1 MADLEGEKALA
12 ARRAIDEVE
21 NGMMVGL
28 GTGSTM
34 VYAIR
39 ELGARVGKGLRIKA
53 VATSSTSE
61 ALARSLG
68 IELLP
73 GAEVARVDLAID
85 GADEIDPA
93 LNAIKGGGGALLRE
107 KIVASAADRM
117 IVIVDSS
124 KPVERLGR
132 FKLPLEVLPFASA
145 WVTRSLKNLGLDT
158 GPRMRD
164 GTSVLTDQGNY
175 IFDAPFNAIDDPVD
189 LAVALD
195 QIPGIIEHGLFL
207 TEIDIVMI
215 GCGGQVE
222 IRYRAPK
229 MENTL

>member
-1 MADLEGEKALA
+1 MADLEAEKALA

-21 NGMMVGL
+21 SGMLVGL

-34 VYAIR
+34 AYAIH
-39 ELGARVGKGLRIKA
+39 ELGARVGKGLRVKA
-53 VATSSTSE
+53 VVTSSTSE

-73 GAEVARVDLAID
+73 GPEVARVDLAID
-85 GADEIDPA
+85 GADEIDPT

-107 KIVASAADRM
+107 KIVAATADRM

-124 KPVERLGR
+124 KPVDRLGQ

-145 WVTRSLKNLGLDT
+145 WVTRSLNGLCVDA
-158 GPRMRD
+158 GPRIR
-164 GTSVLTDQGNY
+164 GGVPFLTDQGNY
-175 IFDAPFNAIDDPVD
+175 IFDAPFDTIADPMA
-189 LAVALD
+189 LAAELD
-195 QIPGIIEHGLFL
+195 QIPGILEHGLFV

-215 GCGGQVE
+215 GRGNQVD
-222 IRYRAPK
+222 IRYRTS
-229 MENTL
+229 MEKDI

>member
-1 MADLEGEKALA
+1 MADLEAEKALA

-21 NGMMVGL
+21 SGMMVGL

-34 VYAIR
+34 AYAIR
-39 ELGARVGKGLRIKA
+39 ELGARVGQGLRVKA

-73 GAEVARVDLAID
+73 GPEVSRVDVAID

-107 KIVASAADRM
+107 KIVAAAADRM

-124 KPVERLGR
+124 KPVDRLGR

-145 WVTRSLKNLGLDT
+145 WVTRALNGLCVDA
-158 GPRMRD
+158 GPRIR
-164 GTSVLTDQGNY
+164 GGVPLLTDQGNY
-175 IFDAPFNAIDDPVD
+175 IFDAPFDTIADPMA
-189 LAVALD
+189 LAAALD
-195 QIPGIIEHGLFL
+195 QIPGILEHGLFV

-215 GCGGQVE
+215 GRGNQVD
-222 IRYRAPK
+222 IRYRTPS
-229 MENTL
+229 MEKDS